1 MLVKRKNYVDKTMLI
16 KSLITEESKVTL
28 FTRPRRFGK
37 TLNMS
42 MLKYF
47 FEIGRDKKLF
57 DGLKITE
64 DKEFCEEYMGK
75 YPLVS
80 VSLKNVDGLTFTQAL
95 YGFCRIIY
103 TEAKRFLFIM
113 KSDKLSLI
121 DKEQYQ
127 SILNLGRPNIELNEE
142 TLGVLTTSLYTL
154 TTLLSQY
161 YNQKT
166 VVLIDEYDVPLDKA
180 HVHGYY
186 DEMVSLIRNM
196 FHAALKTNDYLA
208 FGALTGCLRVSKES
222 IFTGMNNL
230 KVNSIAKGDVNESF
244 GFKENE
250 VDNMLQYYNI
260 VNKKAEVKEWYDGYK
275 FGKFDIYCPWDV
287 INYCQDIKTGSR
299 SYAVSYW
306 ANSSSN
312 SLVREF
318 VDIATEQTK
327 GELEK
332 LVLGEHIEKKIR
344 EELTYRDLDG
354 SIDNLWSILYMTGYL
369 TGTRDDS
376 GNYSL

>member
-1 MLVKRKNYVDKTMLI
+1 MKRLPTGIEDFEEMISGDYYYVDKTMLI

-230 KVNSIAKGDVNESF
+230 KVNSIAKASC
-244 GFKENE
+244 
-250 VDNMLQYYNI
+250 I
-260 VNKKAEVKEWYDGYK
+260 
-275 FGKFDIYCPWDV
+275 I
-287 INYCQDIKTGSR
+287 
-299 SYAVSYW
+299 
-306 ANSSSN
+306 
-312 SLVREF
+312 
-318 VDIATEQTK
+318 
-327 GELEK
+327 
-332 LVLGEHIEKKIR
+332 
-344 EELTYRDLDG
+344 
-354 SIDNLWSILYMTGYL
+354 
-369 TGTRDDS
+369 
-376 GNYSL
+376 

>member
-1 MLVKRKNYVDKTMLI
+1 
-16 KSLITEESKVTL
+16 
-28 FTRPRRFGK
+28 
-37 TLNMS
+37 
-42 MLKYF
+42 
-47 FEIGRDKKLF
+47 
-57 DGLKITE
+57 
-64 DKEFCEEYMGK
+64 
-75 YPLVS
+75 
-80 VSLKNVDGLTFTQAL
+80 
-95 YGFCRIIY
+95 
-103 TEAKRFLFIM
+103 
-113 KSDKLSLI
+113 
-121 DKEQYQ
+121 
-127 SILNLGRPNIELNEE
+127 
-142 TLGVLTTSLYTL
+142 
-154 TTLLSQY
+154 
-161 YNQKT
+161 
-166 VVLIDEYDVPLDKA
+166 
-180 HVHGYY
+180 
-186 DEMVSLIRNM
+186 M

-222 IFTGMNNL
+222 IFTEMNNL

-354 SIDNLWSILYMTGYL
+354 SIDNLWSILYILPNHVVLPTIRLRGIDIFLPLLCDSWLLYWAFCCIFLL
-369 TGTRDDS
+369 TNFYVILELQFLSFRWADKVIEFGIIIECAHCLISSEIVFTK
-376 GNYSL
+376 